1 LRRAAGC
8 FTDAGKFA
16 HEKDHARDPGGIGV
30 ELKVPDRIA
39 DELSLLMMKGNN
51 VV

>member
-1 LRRAAGC
+1 VLHGC
-8 FTDAGKFA
+8 GQVYA
-16 HEKDHARDPGGIGV
+16 EKDHARDQGGIGV